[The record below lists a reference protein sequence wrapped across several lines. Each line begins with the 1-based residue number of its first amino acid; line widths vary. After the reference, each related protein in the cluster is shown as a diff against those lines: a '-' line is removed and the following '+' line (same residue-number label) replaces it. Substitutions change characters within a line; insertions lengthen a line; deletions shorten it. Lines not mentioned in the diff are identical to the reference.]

1 MLKKVSDGI
10 YKITGVLISVD
21 LAVIVCLSFAQ
32 VVSRYIF
39 SFSITWAQEL
49 ITYLLVWLVFMG
61 CSMGL
66 RDNDVAA
73 LTVVVDKFSPNGKRI
88 ARMAVQVLLILFC
101 AVGIWANNE
110 VIANMWNKKS
120 SIMKMNLGYVSL
132 AFTVSSAVIIFNS
145 ILEIIDCMKALAKR
159 EGQEEKV

>member
-21 LAVIVCLSFAQ
+21 LAVIVCLSFVQ
-32 VVSRYIF
+32 VVSRYVF

-66 RDNDVAA
+66 RDNEVAA
-73 LTVVVDKFSPNGKRI
+73 LTVVVDKFSPKGRRI
-88 ARMAVQVLLILFC
+88 ARIAVQVLLILFC
-101 AVGIWANNE
+101 VVGIWGNNE

-132 AFTVSSAVIIFNS
+132 AFTVSLAVIIFNS
-145 ILEIIDCMKALAKR
+145 LLEIVDHVKR
-159 EGQEEKV
+159 LTKKEEQEEEV

>member
-1 MLKKVSDGI
+1 MLKKVSNGI

-32 VVSRYIF
+32 VISRYMF

-66 RDNDVAA
+66 RDNEVAA
-73 LTVVVDKFSPNGKRI
+73 LTVVVDKFSLDGKRI
-88 ARMAVQVLLILFC
+88 ARIVVQVLLILFC
-101 AVGIWANNE
+101 VVGIWANNE

-145 ILEIIDCMKALAKR
+145 ILEIIDCMKALVKR
-159 EGQEEKV
+159 EGQEEEV